1 MPDACPTLARLS
13 SIGSTKPVSARVE
26 HLLAAAS
33 PQMQILPSCPSR
45 PRVAEPLLDVCVVV
59 SDAPAVRR
67 VMLPVVPS
75 EGIDPWPVHVD
86 VAAIP
91 IDTPAPV
98 VSARRPVA
106 EKIPGA
112 EGNASTN

>member
-1 MPDACPTLARLS
+1 LRSAMPGACPTLPKLS
-13 SIGSTKPVSARVE
+13 SIPGTNPISVRVD
-26 HLLAAAS
+26 LVAAAP
-33 PQMQILPSCPSR
+33 PQIQILPSR
-45 PRVAEPLLDVCVVV
+45 PTRPKPLPDVCVVV
-59 SDAPAVRR
+59 SDASAVCR